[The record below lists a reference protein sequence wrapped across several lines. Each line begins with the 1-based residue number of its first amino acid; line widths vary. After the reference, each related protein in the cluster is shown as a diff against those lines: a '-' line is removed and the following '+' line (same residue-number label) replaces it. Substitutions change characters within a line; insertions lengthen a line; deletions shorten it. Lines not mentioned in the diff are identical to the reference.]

1 MLPILG
7 ESNKTFHIVC
17 LQSSLLLQ
25 VNQNGSLNCMVKEMI
40 SRKSSTMSITVTKDN
55 NICGKQIQKPVTKVR
70 HSIFDNQTNIVEIFF
85 RNISWQAEGSY
96 LLSVTIGNVTKVEHF
111 SIQVYGKTFLML
123 SILC

>member
-40 SRKSSTMSITVTKDN
+40 SRKNSTMNVFVTKVN
-55 NICGKQIQKPVTKVR
+55 NTCEEQIQKQPVVKVK
-70 HSIFDNQTNIVEIFF
+70 HSIVEVLF

-96 LLSVTIGNVTKVEHF
+96 LLSATIGNVTKVENF
-111 SIQVYGKTFLML
+111 SIQVYGNGHFLSFYYFL
-123 SILC
+123 INKRL